1 MKRKFLVWALGV
13 SFWASLAL
21 AGSSPFEPVKER
33 LVREGFSR
41 EKVEALFSDPRVRFL
56 PEIMPRKLTW
66 DETKL
71 PYQQFLRPERLAR
84 ARAFLEA
91 WRPFLSEIEARF
103 GVEKEVLVA
112 LLLVE
117 SDLGRH
123 HGHYEVFNVLAS
135 MAASSDWE
143 RVKPYLPQELSPEE
157 EARLKE
163 IMARRSRW
171 AYRELRVLLEI
182 SEKYGLDPLALKGSI
197 FGAFGY
203 PQFVPSSFRDY
214 AVDGDGDGRVDL
226 YTLTDALASA
236 ANYLRRHGWR
246 PGLSRE
252 EKKRVLLT
260 YNHSEPYAET
270 VLAIAERLKPLKDTE
285 GRKGGSGKTAAPG
298 T

>member
-1 MKRKFLVWALGV
+1 MKTLGWVFLLWGLLASTALAEV
-13 SFWASLAL
+13 SVFASL
-21 AGSSPFEPVKER
+21 KER
-33 LVREGFSR
+33 LIRDGLSPER
-41 EKVEALFSDPRVRFL
+41 VERLLSDPRVKFL
-56 PEIMPRKLTW
+56 PQIMPRKLTW

-71 PYQQFLRPERLAR
+71 PYQQFLRPKRLAR
-84 ARAFLEA
+84 ARAFLRDYA
-91 WRPFLSEIEARF
+91 GLLKEIEATY
-103 GVEKEVLVA
+103 GVEKEVLVG

-123 HGHYEVFNVLAS
+123 HGRYEVFNVLAS
-135 MAASSDWE
+135 MAVSADWE
-143 RVKPYLPQELSPEE
+143 RVKPYLRRELSPEE
-157 EARLKE
+157 EARLKR

-171 AYRELRVLLEI
+171 AYRELKVLLEL

-214 AVDGDGDGRVDL
+214 AVDGDGDGRIDL

-252 EKKRVLLT
+252 EKKRVLMT

-270 VLAIAERLKPLKDTE
+270 ILEIAERL
-285 GRKGGSGKTAAPG
+285 RGSEK
-298 T
+298 